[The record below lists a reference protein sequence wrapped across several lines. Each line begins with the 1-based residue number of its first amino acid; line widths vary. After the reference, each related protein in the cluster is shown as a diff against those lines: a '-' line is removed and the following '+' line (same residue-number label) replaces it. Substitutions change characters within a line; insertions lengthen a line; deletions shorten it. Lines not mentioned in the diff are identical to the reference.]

1 MTKRTVAAVLWLLA
15 VWTVGNALGLLAG
28 WPSFVGPALGLVVAA
43 LVWWDPA
50 GWLWPRHVQSA
61 AARRRL
67 ADLTRVSGSA
77 QAPELR
83 RETDTAHT

>member
-15 VWTVGNALGLLAG
+15 VWTLGNIVSTFTGI
-28 WPSFVGPALGLVVAA
+28 PSILGPAAGLAVAA

-50 GWLWPRHVQSA
+50 GWLWTRHVQSP

-67 ADLTRVSGSA
+67 ADLARVSDSS